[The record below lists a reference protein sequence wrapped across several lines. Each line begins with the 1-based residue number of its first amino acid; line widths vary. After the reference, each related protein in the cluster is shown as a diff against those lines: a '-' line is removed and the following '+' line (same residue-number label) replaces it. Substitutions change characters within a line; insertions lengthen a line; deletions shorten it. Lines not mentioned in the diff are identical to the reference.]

1 MIPFNDIQKIF
12 NQVTKSTGV
21 SIIRAEQDGAA
32 PAYPY
37 GAFKIISHAE
47 ESFHQNIIENE
58 KSGQNA
64 VKKYYAKQRAN
75 VSLNF
80 VGKKYDEL
88 LTKVQAVFDWF
99 MKTDN
104 IIYCKKLGHTPRLI
118 NPSIQD
124 RTAYLDSMYEYKF
137 GFDIR
142 FDYIGLIEDTI
153 ELIDHI
159 EITPKPD
166 GVADQKIIIDL

>member
-12 NQVTKSTGV
+12 NTITKSTGV
-21 SIIRAEQDGAA
+21 NIIRADQDGQA

-37 GAFKIISHAE
+37 GAFKIISTPE
-47 ESFHQNIIENE
+47 ENFHQNIIVNV
-58 KSGQNA
+58 KSGQNTI
-64 VKKYYAKQRAN
+64 KKYYAKQRTN
-75 VSLNF
+75 ISLNF

-88 LTKVQAVFDWF
+88 LMKIQTVFDWF
-99 MKTDN
+99 RKTDN
-104 IIYCKKLGHTPRLI
+104 IIYCKNLGHTPRLI
-118 NPSIQD
+118 NTTIQD
-124 RTAYLDSMYEYKF
+124 RTVYLDSMYEYKL
-137 GFDIR
+137 GFDVR

-159 EITPKPD
+159 EILPKPD